1 MGMLFV
7 ILSAV
12 LFGLMPLFATQ
23 IYILGGNSLTLCLHR
38 FLFSIPFLYLIIKVK
53 YRMSLKVTH
62 RQLGK
67 IAVLSL
73 GCAGTPLLLFQAY
86 RYISSGMATTIHFV
100 YPILV
105 LLGCAVVYH
114 EKITLHKKICAALC
128 VLGIMGFYSPGETG
142 ALPGV
147 VLAFLSGVTYA
158 FYVLYYSRGG
168 LSDISSYKLS
178 FYLSAFSSFY
188 VFVIG
193 LFTGNMVLK
202 LPLRAWILSVAF
214 AFMVSVLATV
224 AFQTGTKITG
234 PQKASM
240 LSTFEP
246 LTSVVVGAVLL
257 GETLT
262 LKAAAG
268 IVCILLAVLLLAL
281 GDRKTQAE

>member
-1 MGMLFV
+1 MGLLLV
-7 ILSAV
+7 IISAV

-23 IYILGGNSLTLCLHR
+23 IYALGGNSLTLCLHR
-38 FLFSIPFLYLIIKVK
+38 FLFSMPFLFFIVKVK
-53 YRMSLKVTH
+53 YKMPLKVTR

-67 IAVLSL
+67 IAVLSM
-73 GCAGTPLLLFQAY
+73 GCAGTPLLLFQSY
-86 RYISSGMATTIHFV
+86 RSISSGMATTIHFV

-105 LLGCAVVYH
+105 LLGCVVVYH

-128 VLGIMGFYSPGETG
+128 ILGIMGFYTPGETG
-142 ALPGV
+142 SLPGV
-147 VLAFLSGVTYA
+147 ILAFLSGVTYA
-158 FYVLYYSRGG
+158 FYILYYSRSG
-168 LSDISSYKLS
+168 LSDISPYKLS
-178 FYLSAFSSFY
+178 FYLSAFSSLY
-188 VFVIG
+188 VFIIG

-202 LPLRAWILSVAF
+202 MPPRAWFLSVVF

-224 AFQTGTKITG
+224 AFQSGTKITG

-246 LTSVVVGAVLL
+246 LTSVVVGALLL

-268 IVCILLAVLLLAL
+268 IVCILLAVLLLSL
-281 GDRKTQAE
+281 GDRKQQAE